1 MISTTN
7 SATHSNAPHPSL
19 GNALIPAGTSTGNAQ
34 LECQRNPL
42 SPALCGPGSSFLQQY
57 NQCQSC
63 IENNSSNPELVKAS
77 LAMRFMKCTG
87 YCKLQASTS
96 APSSATQTK
105 IPTTGQDGDLFT
117 TATTKTSSTSSTAAI
132 QTIITT
138 SLNVAYKAETTTSTI
153 PATSKPTA
161 SPTTSNPPTLP
172 KPSTSAH
179 PSSPTLPSSSSS
191 FSSSLLASTSTSL
204 STILDTTT
212 QTQTS
217 SLTSPTDDKSL
228 INSTLLP
235 LQPSA
240 DTSNNTSTSIKTA
253 PWVWVIVGITI
264 TVVFLLSSGSF
275 FFFYKKGRSK
285 RGLNRHE
292 GMKGMVELKETTV
305 GNHGFVDGW
314 SDACF
319 RTGTGRAGIMRGVP
333 DEAGGPGSN
342 VMELEGSGSGSGSGS
357 GGGRGVGG
365 IGTTKGNGNGN
376 VPPVE
381 MSSCGNGFAELPTEF
396 NRREEGG
403 GGGEVR
409 KVGEEDL

>member
-1 MISTTN
+1 MISITN

-42 SPALCGPGSSFLQQY
+42 SPALCDPGSNFLQQY

-63 IENNSSNPELVKAS
+63 IEENSNNPELIKAS

-96 APSSATQTK
+96 APSSATQTE
-105 IPTTGQDGDLFT
+105 IPTAGQDGDLFT
-117 TATTKTSSTSSTAAI
+117 TATTKTSSTSSTSAI
-132 QTIITT
+132 QTMIST
-138 SLNVAYKAETTTSTI
+138 SANVDYKAETTTSTL
-153 PATSKPTA
+153 PATSKPTT
-161 SPTTSNPPTLP
+161 SPAMNNPPTLP
-172 KPSTSAH
+172 TTFTSA
-179 PSSPTLPSSSSS
+179 PQSTFTPPSSSSS
-191 FSSSLLASTSTSL
+191 SLSSSTPTSL
-204 STILDTTT
+204 TTILDTTT
-212 QTQTS
+212 QTQIS
-217 SLTSPTDDKSL
+217 SLTSPTDKSL

-235 LQPSA
+235 LQPSS
-240 DTSNNTSTSIKTA
+240 DITSTNNNTKTA

-285 RGLNRHE
+285 RGLTRHE

-305 GNHGFVDGW
+305 GSHGFVDGW
-314 SDACF
+314 SDAASL
-319 RTGTGRAGIMRGVP
+319 RTGTTRAGIMRRVM

-381 MSSCGNGFAELPTEF
+381 MPSCGNGFAELPTEF
-396 NRREEGG
+396 NRRGP
-403 GGGEVR
+403 
-409 KVGEEDL
+409 GEEVVVVK